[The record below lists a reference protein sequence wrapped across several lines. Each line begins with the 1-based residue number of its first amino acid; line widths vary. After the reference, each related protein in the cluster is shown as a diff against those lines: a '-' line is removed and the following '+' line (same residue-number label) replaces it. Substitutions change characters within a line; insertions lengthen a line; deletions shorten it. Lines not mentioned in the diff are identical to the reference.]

1 MKENNNLSENN
12 FKLLEELEI
21 VNNPYVSPTIAA
33 MNLCKVMMINSNWA
47 KKAGTDFGALL
58 QANSDARGELLME
71 YVTQCI
77 KAGESEHQIKVRFMN
92 MVADL
97 MEGDGDDFKW
107 DVLNSLYSRLD
118 SNDSTV
124 FNFLLSL
131 HDLARVFLQLSY
143 LHKNPESVDEY
154 IESAKRIFD
163 L

>member
-12 FKLLEELEI
+12 FKLPEELEI
-21 VNNPYVSPTIAA
+21 VNNPYVLPTITAQ
-33 MNLCKVMMINSNWA
+33 NLCKVMMINSNWA
-47 KKAGTDFGALL
+47 KKSGTDYGALL
-58 QANSDARGELLME
+58 QANSDARGQLLME
-71 YVTQCI
+71 YTTQCL
-77 KAGESEHQIKVRFMN
+77 KAGESEHQIKVRFMD

-131 HDLARVFLQLSY
+131 HDLAHVFLQMSY
-143 LHKNPESVDEY
+143 VHENPKIVDEY
-154 IESAKRIFD
+154 IESAKEVYD

>member
-12 FKLLEELEI
+12 FKLPEELEI
-21 VNNPYVSPTIAA
+21 VNNPYDLPCSTAI
-33 MNLCKVMMINSNWA
+33 NLCKVMMINSNRA
-47 KKAGTDFGALL
+47 KKSGTDYGALL
-58 QANSDARGELLME
+58 QANSGARGQLLME

-92 MVADL
+92 MIADL

-107 DVLNSLYSRLD
+107 DVLNSLCSRLY

-131 HDLARVFLQLSY
+131 HDLAHVFLQVSY
-143 LHKNPESVDEY
+143 IHENPKSVDEY
-154 IESAKRIFD
+154 IESAKEIYD